1 MRRSLDGA
9 ALVGLVVAVVAAGL
23 TPVAD
28 GDIFWHLAAGRRM
41 VETGPFLRPDPFS
54 LSAAGRPWIDVHW
67 LFQLGTYAVHALGGL
82 RALVVGKSP
91 LPHTEAVAAWRR
103 GGR

>member
-23 TPVAD
+23 APVAD

-41 VETGPFLRPDPFS
+41 VETGHFLRTDPFS

-67 LFQLGTYAVHALGGL
+67 LFQLAAYAVHHAAGL
-82 RALVVGKSP
+82 AGLVVVKGALV
-91 LPHTEAVAAWRR
+91 A
-103 GGR
+103 GGTLV